1 LYESLDKGIQEKA
14 EELYQQMISLC
25 PLLYADF
32 NTYEVDVLT
41 EAIELGRLSA
51 EMYETLLGMQNSIV
65 PPMRAHILKLKTAL
79 KAKKGDDSEDS
90 DDDEDVKKAS
100 EEDNDG
106 N

>member
-1 LYESLDKGIQEKA
+1 
-14 EELYQQMISLC
+14 
-25 PLLYADF
+25 
-32 NTYEVDVLT
+32 
-41 EAIELGRLSA
+41 
-51 EMYETLLGMQNSIV
+51 MQNSIV

-106 N
+106 K